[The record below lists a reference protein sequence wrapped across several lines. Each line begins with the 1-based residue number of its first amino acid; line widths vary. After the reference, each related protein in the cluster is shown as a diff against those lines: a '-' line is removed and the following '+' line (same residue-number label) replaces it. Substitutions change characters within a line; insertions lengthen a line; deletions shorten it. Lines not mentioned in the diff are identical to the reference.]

1 MCQFCAHNGFMLG
14 GLDRMALIYTEKERQ
29 KPLARR
35 SCALYYYRVSQ
46 KD

>member
-1 MCQFCAHNGFMLG
+1 MCQFCAHNGFTLG
-14 GLDRMALIYTEKERQ
+14 GIDRMALVYSEREKV
-29 KPLARR
+29 KPMARR